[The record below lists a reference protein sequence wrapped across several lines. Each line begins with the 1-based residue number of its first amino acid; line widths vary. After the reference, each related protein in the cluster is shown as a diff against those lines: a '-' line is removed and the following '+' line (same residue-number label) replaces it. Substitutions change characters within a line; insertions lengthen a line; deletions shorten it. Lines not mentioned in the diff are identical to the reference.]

1 PLADAPKKKSGAGGW
16 TAFTDH
22 GTAPRWVIAARVV
35 MVLALAATIPT
46 ILNIEHGNRLV
57 WTVCIAALPFF
68 WMTAGYHVWR
78 RICPLAVAGQVG
90 RLVGRPGAR
99 KMGEWMAARYLY
111 VQLAL
116 MIAALTL
123 RLVATNGS
131 ADWLAGFLALVVAA
145 AIVTSFV
152 YGGKTWCNFLCPV
165 GLVEKIHTEPARS
178 ATGRPSELTSQC
190 TPCVACK
197 KHCPDIDL
205 EQGYWK
211 EAQDR
216 PRRVAYF
223 AWPGIVTGF
232 YVYYY
237 LAAGT
242 WNAYFSGAWTYE
254 RDLPSRMLEPG
265 FTFAPAIP
273 RIVAAPLT
281 LIAFGAASFVVLAA
295 IEKLVL
301 GGRRKRE
308 LAADATAE
316 QREALAIRVRHGMLA
331 FAGLVAFNAFYCF
344 AGQPTL
350 QKLPPWLVTGWG
362 LVVVFSSTA
371 MFMRRLGR
379 REDQYV
385 QEKFAQK
392 ILKKWEWGDAPP
404 SEDLKDIYLLHTER
418 TKQREA
424 RLRAYKETV
433 REMVADGLVTRNEMV
448 LLDSLRAQLGISD
461 KDHQKIMG
469 ELSAEERQLFDPAY
483 QGSVEQRLAKQQ
495 YRKDLERIVVE
506 AARQGTQPTTLA
518 ALRAERGVSEDEE
531 RDALAA
537 LLAPGG
543 PIAAIYEAELAQIAA
558 LADAAEHANAPA
570 GPDST
575 ESASLALVEH
585 LCVRRA
591 NEHVSHA
598 LGVLS
603 VMTKRD
609 DVEQV
614 RHLAKQRGALRPAQ
628 LEALAEHEPG
638 LVGPLLA
645 LVTRLARGEQKP
657 LALSPILAMIG
668 DSSRYLRAAGAVL
681 LTRFDD
687 PPARDAL
694 TALID
699 DPEPIVREAA
709 VRAMGAKS
717 RLTRDVLAKV
727 LDDPDALVRH
737 AAVRAVSGGT
747 SSPSLPALDP
757 AMFAQTTRG
766 VGKPGVYAT
775 LDANAAMASLT
786 TIEKMMLIRQV
797 PIFAKLDAE
806 DLEELASIVEET
818 RIEAGQLL
826 FSEGDPGDAVYL
838 IVKGSVRVFVGGDK
852 VATADGSS
860 RPETTINEA
869 GAGACIGEMAVLD
882 ASPRSASVRGLERT
896 RALRVPGEGFKRLLS
911 ERPEMSE
918 AIVAEL
924 VHRMRGLM
932 AQTAQTSGSAPARA
946 SLTMPVAPS
955 EPSA

>member
-1 PLADAPKKKSGAGGW
+1 M
-16 TAFTDH
+16 
-22 GTAPRWVIAARVV
+22 IAARVV

-46 ILNIEHGNRLV
+46 ILNVEHGNRLI

-78 RICPLAVAGQVG
+78 RICPLAVAGQLG
-90 RLVGRPGAR
+90 RIVGRPGAR
-99 KMGEWMAARYLY
+99 KMGEWMAANYLY

-116 MIAALTL
+116 MIVALTL

-131 ADWLAGFLALVVAA
+131 ADWLAGFLGAVVVA
-145 AIVTSFV
+145 AIVTSFI

-223 AWPGIVTGF
+223 SWPGIVIAF

-242 WNAYFSGAWTYE
+242 WDEYFSGRWTYE

-281 LIAFGAASFVVLAA
+281 LIAFGAVSFIVFAT
-295 IEKLVL
+295 IEKLIL
-301 GGRRKRE
+301 GARANRE
-308 LAADATAE
+308 LTVEATPD
-316 QREALAIRVRHGMLA
+316 QREALATRVRHGMLA

-350 QKLPPWLVTGWG
+350 QKLPHWVVTGWG
-362 LVVVFSSTA
+362 LIVVFSSTA

-448 LLDSLRAQLGISD
+448 LLDSLRAQLGVSD
-461 KDHQKIMG
+461 KDHSKIMG

-543 PIAAIYEAELAQIAA
+543 PIAAIYEAELAQIAT
-558 LADAAEHANAPA
+558 LADAGEHANAPT
-570 GPDST
+570 GDGST

-585 LCVRRA
+585 LCLRRA

-628 LEALAEHEPG
+628 LEALAQHEPG

-645 LVTRLARGEQKP
+645 LVTRLARADQKP
-657 LALSPILAMIG
+657 LALAPILAVIG

-681 LTRFDD
+681 LTRFDE
-687 PPARDAL
+687 PQARDAL
-694 TALID
+694 VALID

-717 RLTRDVLAKV
+717 RLTREVLAKV

-747 SSPSLPALDP
+747 SNPSLPAVDP
-757 AMFAQTTRG
+757 AIFAQTTRG

-806 DLEELASIVEET
+806 ELEELASIVEET
-818 RIEAGQLL
+818 RIETGQLL

-852 VATADGSS
+852 IG

-932 AQTAQTSGSAPARA
+932 AQTSGTAPVRT
-946 SLTMPVAPS
+946 SLTMPVAPTD
-955 EPSA
+955 PSA